1 MMNIDLAECGRRGA
15 IGAVG
20 AIPGTLAAHPF
31 DVVKMRQQVSGM
43 PALGMLKRGNIY
55 GGVGSGIAQK
65 IATRGPMFLFS
76 ELATQQV
83 QRMGLDRNRA
93 LFVGSAFSGYATGF
107 VAAGFGAGF
116 G

>member
-1 MMNIDLAECGRRGA
+1 MMNIDLAECGCRGA

-55 GGVGSGIAQK
+55 GGVGSGIALCMS
-65 IATRGPMFLFS
+65 TRQQDRVSASIWSTFTVAPGRPCHKFS
-76 ELATQQV
+76 PFAAMRPPTILPRLAL
-83 QRMGLDRNRA
+83 GL
-93 LFVGSAFSGYATGF
+93 LS
-107 VAAGFGAGF
+107 
-116 G
+116 